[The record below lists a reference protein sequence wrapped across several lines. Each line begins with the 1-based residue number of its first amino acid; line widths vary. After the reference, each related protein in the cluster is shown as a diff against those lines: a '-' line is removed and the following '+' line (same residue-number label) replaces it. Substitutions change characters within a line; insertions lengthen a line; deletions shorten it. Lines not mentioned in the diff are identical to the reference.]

1 MADPGNN
8 WKKIVLYI
16 SDSAH
21 AEMRLKLR
29 YDDLSQNVF
38 FKKIIAGYLQDD
50 KLMREFIINCNKEKI
65 SKRDT
70 RKMKKDDKKDPDND
84 GDDDTSKKGDKD
96 KDMQQSKASVE
107 DKTVIDDALKNGK
120 KEGDVLPN
128 AATAAETLTE
138 RAKKAFGLEGWTV
151 SNKRK
156 NRI

>member
-70 RKMKKDDKKDPDND
+70 RKMKKDDKKIEQEV
-84 GDDDTSKKGDKD
+84 KD
-96 KDMQQSKASVE
+96 
-107 DKTVIDDALKNGK
+107 
-120 KEGDVLPN
+120 
-128 AATAAETLTE
+128 
-138 RAKKAFGLEGWTV
+138 FGLNEDEINDIYDLIE
-151 SNKRK
+151 SQED
-156 NRI
+156 